1 MDNNNADD
9 WEEQMLKDMAK
20 MFSEMGMPIDIEILR
35 NMLSQVREQFQ
46 KLGIDPEKLSN
57 QDMKIDINGDS
68 EEFRRTM
75 ESMLNGSDGL
85 SELFRNMGVNV
96 QVNNPTPVVDAE
108 LSQQEDIEEELTVDI
123 YIHEDRM
130 YATVDLSRQ
139 LDIIESD
146 LEINLIDS
154 GRVFQLMKT
163 TQLRPFKKFDLPNS
177 ASQIVEWS
185 LNNGILE
192 FEDFFYFDNFSI
204 NSSGNCFCK
213 YIYNFC

>member
-1 MDNNNADD
+1 VDDMDNNNSDD
-9 WEEQMLKDMAK
+9 WEEQILKDMAK
-20 MFSEMGMPIDIEILR
+20 MFSEMGMPIDIGILR

-75 ESMLNGSDGL
+75 ESILNGSDGF

-96 QVNNPTPVVDAE
+96 QVNNPVPVVDAE
-108 LSQQEDIEEELTVDI
+108 LSQEEDIEKDLSVDI
-123 YIHEDRM
+123 NVHGDRM

-139 LDIIESD
+139 LDIIESE

-163 TQLRPFKKFDLPNS
+163 TQLRPFKKFDLPNP
-177 ASQIVEWS
+177 ASQIAEWS
-185 LNNGILE
+185 LNNGIL
-192 FEDFFYFDNFSI
+192 DVVFDIRN
-204 NSSGNCFCK
+204 NN
-213 YIYNFC
+213 

>member
-108 LSQQEDIEEELTVDI
+108 LSQQEDIEEELSVDI
-123 YIHEDRM
+123 YVHEDRM

-185 LNNGILE
+185 LNNGIL
-192 FEDFFYFDNFSI
+192 DVVFDIRN
-204 NSSGNCFCK
+204 NN
-213 YIYNFC
+213 

>member
-20 MFSEMGMPIDIEILR
+20 IFSEMGMPIDIEILR

-108 LSQQEDIEEELTVDI
+108 LSQQEDIEEELSVDI
-123 YIHEDRM
+123 YVHEDRM

-139 LDIIESD
+139 LDIIESE

-185 LNNGILE
+185 LNNCVRI
-192 FEDFFYFDNFSI
+192 DYR
-204 NSSGNCFCK
+204 
-213 YIYNFC
+213 

>member
-68 EEFRRTM
+68 DEFRKTM
-75 ESMLNGSDGL
+75 ESMLNGSNGFSD
-85 SELFRNMGVNV
+85 LFRNMGVNV
-96 QVNNPTPVVDAE
+96 QVNNPTPIVDAE
-108 LSQQEDIEEELTVDI
+108 LNQKEDEEQELQVDI
-123 YIHEDRM
+123 YSHEDRI
-130 YATVDLSRQ
+130 YATVDLTHE
-139 LDIIESD
+139 LDIVESE

-154 GRVFQLMKT
+154 GKSFQLMKT

-177 ASQIVEWS
+177 VSQIVDWS
-185 LNNGILE
+185 LNNGIL
-192 FEDFFYFDNFSI
+192 DVTFDIKNNI
-204 NSSGNCFCK
+204 
-213 YIYNFC
+213 

>member
-1 MDNNNADD
+1 MADMDNNNADD

-108 LSQQEDIEEELTVDI
+108 LSQQEDVEEELTVDI
-123 YIHEDRM
+123 YVHEDRM

-185 LNNGILE
+185 LNNGIL
-192 FEDFFYFDNFSI
+192 DVVFDIRN
-204 NSSGNCFCK
+204 NN
-213 YIYNFC
+213 

>member
-1 MDNNNADD
+1 MNNNNADD

-123 YIHEDRM
+123 YVHEDRM

-185 LNNGILE
+185 LNNGIL
-192 FEDFFYFDNFSI
+192 DVVFDIRN
-204 NSSGNCFCK
+204 NN
-213 YIYNFC
+213 

>member
-1 MDNNNADD
+1 VADMDNNNADD

-96 QVNNPTPVVDAE
+96 QVNNPIPVVDAE

-123 YIHEDRM
+123 YVHEDRM

-185 LNNGILE
+185 LNNGIL
-192 FEDFFYFDNFSI
+192 DVVFDIRN
-204 NSSGNCFCK
+204 NN
-213 YIYNFC
+213 